1 MSTIEQALAK
11 KQADLANKAK
21 EESVDK
27 SPAKQ
32 KATKKRSKPAT
43 TAAREKAEPKPE
55 AKEVETV
62 AVANDTEQVEET
74 VATATPEP
82 EITEPV
88 VVKADEV
95 EEVETMRAT
104 DPDPV
109 VGEDVLEL
117 DLPMLENLGYLTAQD
132 NSHNHRVQEEFREI
146 KRNLLGNAL
155 TSKANNIKHPNL
167 IMVSSALADEGKTFI
182 AINLALSIAAE
193 QDKTVLLVDADIYK
207 PSVLRHCGIKPRKG
221 LIEYLLGN
229 IDEAGDIIYSTNVDK
244 LKILPTGTPHYLA
257 NELLASA
264 KMTSLVEELASRY
277 PDRIVIFDCP
287 PILGLTETAA
297 LSQLMGQ
304 AIIAVEE
311 NKTSIQKVNRACAML
326 NEDLAKGLV
335 LNKALQSHKDLYGTN
350 SYGYDNK
357 TIL

>member
-1 MSTIEQALAK
+1 M
-11 KQADLANKAK
+11 
-21 EESVDK
+21 ESI
-27 SPAKQ
+27 
-32 KATKKRSKPAT
+32 
-43 TAAREKAEPKPE
+43 TARR
-55 AKEVETV
+55 
-62 AVANDTEQVEET
+62 D
-74 VATATPEP
+74 
-82 EITEPV
+82 
-88 VVKADEV
+88 DE
-95 EEVETMRAT
+95 
-104 DPDPV
+104 DDS
-109 VGEDVLEL
+109 VLQL
-117 DLPMLENLGYLTAQD
+117 DLEMLENLGFLTSQD
-132 NSHNHRVQEEFREI
+132 SSRNHGIQEEFREI

-155 TSKANNIKHPNL
+155 TSKANNVKHPNL
-167 IMVSSALADEGKTFI
+167 VMVSSALADEGKTFI

-229 IDEAGDIIYSTNVDK
+229 VKQPGDIIYSTNVAK
-244 LKILPTGTPHYLA
+244 LKIMPTGTPHYLA

-264 KMTSLVEELASRY
+264 KMTALVEELASRY

-335 LNKALQSHKDLYGTN
+335 LNKALQSHKELYGNN

-357 TIL
+357 TIQ

>member
-1 MSTIEQALAK
+1 ML
-11 KQADLANKAK
+11 
-21 EESVDK
+21 VDN
-27 SPAKQ
+27 
-32 KATKKRSKPAT
+32 
-43 TAAREKAEPKPE
+43 AA
-55 AKEVETV
+55 V
-62 AVANDTEQVEET
+62 AVDDVEPISAPTE
-74 VATATPEP
+74 
-82 EITEPV
+82 
-88 VVKADEV
+88 
-95 EEVETMRAT
+95 
-104 DPDPV
+104 DPV
-109 VGEDVLEL
+109 LDNNVLQL
-117 DLPMLENLGYLTAQD
+117 DLEMLDNLGFLTAQD
-132 NSHNHRVQEEFREI
+132 NSQNHCIQEEFREI
-146 KRNLLGNAL
+146 KRSLLGNAL
-155 TSKANNIKHPNL
+155 TSKANAVKHPNL
-167 IMVSSALADEGKTFI
+167 VMVSSALADEGKTFI

-193 QDKTVLLVDADIYK
+193 QDKTVLLVDADVYK

-229 IDEAGDIIYSTNVDK
+229 IEEPGDIIYSTNVDK
-244 LKILPTGTPHYLA
+244 LTIMPTGTPHYLA

-264 KMTSLVEELASRY
+264 KMTALIEELASRY
-277 PDRIVIFDCP
+277 SDRIVIFDCP

-335 LNKALQSHKDLYGTN
+335 LNKALQSHKELYGTN

>member
-11 KQADLANKAK
+11 KQADLASKAK
-21 EESVDK
+21 QEGVDADSSTEQNITQKNVQSSADSNADTGSVV
-27 SPAKQ
+27 
-32 KATKKRSKPAT
+32 
-43 TAAREKAEPKPE
+43 EKAAQAQPE
-55 AKEVETV
+55 HVAGEVNESLSV
-62 AVANDTEQVEET
+62 KDNDVSEMESI
-74 VATATPEP
+74 TARRD
-82 EITEPV
+82 
-88 VVKADEV
+88 DE
-95 EEVETMRAT
+95 
-104 DPDPV
+104 DDS
-109 VGEDVLEL
+109 VLQL
-117 DLPMLENLGYLTAQD
+117 DLEMLENLGFLTSQD
-132 NSHNHRVQEEFREI
+132 SSRNHGIQEEFREI

-155 TSKANNIKHPNL
+155 TSKANNVKHPNL
-167 IMVSSALADEGKTFI
+167 VMVSSALADEGKTFI

-229 IDEAGDIIYSTNVDK
+229 VKQPGDIIYSTNVAK
-244 LKILPTGTPHYLA
+244 LKIMPTGTPHYLA

-264 KMTSLVEELASRY
+264 KMTALVEELASRY

-335 LNKALQSHKDLYGTN
+335 LNKALQSHKELYGNN

-357 TIL
+357 TIQ